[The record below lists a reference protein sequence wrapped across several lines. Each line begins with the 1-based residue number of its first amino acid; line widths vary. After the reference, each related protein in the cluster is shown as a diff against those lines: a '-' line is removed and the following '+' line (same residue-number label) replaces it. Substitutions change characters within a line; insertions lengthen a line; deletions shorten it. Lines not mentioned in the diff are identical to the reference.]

1 MNKFSM
7 SPQPTRPAR
16 EPIFN
21 LPAAVAASVAVLV
34 GIHAI
39 RLVLSEETD
48 FMLIIDWAVVPARWS
63 VAVGGVQAEDVINAL
78 QKSGSAEEG
87 LSPLAALAQYVL
99 AEGNGRPWTGLTYAF
114 LHGSWAHVL
123 INCVWLAAFGTPL
136 VRRCGAARFFGLAAA
151 AAIGGAIL
159 YAFMNPMQILP
170 MIGAS
175 GAVSGMMAAASWFM
189 FAPADWLPD
198 GRTAQPHE
206 RLREGLADMLRN
218 RQVLIF
224 LAVWFAAN
232 YVFAFVQPLG
242 VTDASIAWEAHIGGF
257 LVGLALFPL
266 IDPLPPR
273 PGRILA

>member
-1 MNKFSM
+1 M
-7 SPQPTRPAR
+7 PPHTDRPAR

-21 LPAAVAASVAVLV
+21 LPTVVALSVAALV
-34 GIHAI
+34 GIHAL
-39 RLVLSEETD
+39 RLLLSDETD
-48 FMLIIDWAVVPARWS
+48 FTLIIDWAVIPARWS
-63 VAVGGVQAEDVINAL
+63 VAFGSVQADEIVNAL
-78 QKSGSAEEG
+78 QGPGGSEDG
-87 LSPLAALAQYVL
+87 LSPFAALAQYVL
-99 AEGNGRPWTGLTYAF
+99 ADGEGRPWTGLTYAF

-136 VRRCGAARFFGLAAA
+136 VRRIGAVRFFTLAAA
-151 AAIGGAIL
+151 SAVGGAAV
-159 YAFMNPMQILP
+159 YAFMNPLQILP

-189 FAPADWLPD
+189 FAPADWLPE
-198 GRTAQPHE
+198 GRLTQPHE
-206 RLREGLADMLRN
+206 RLREGLLDMFRN

-224 LAVWFAAN
+224 LGVWFAAN

-242 VTDASIAWEAHIGGF
+242 VTDASIAWEAHLGGF

-266 IDPLPPR
+266 LDPLPPR